1 LNQGVPC
8 FFAQRGTLIIGLR
21 AQLHE
26 NESKWSGPMGWWE
39 PLRRMEKR
47 SVSWEADR
55 ALAGQQG
62 AVTG

>member
-1 LNQGVPC
+1 
-8 FFAQRGTLIIGLR
+8 
-21 AQLHE
+21 
-26 NESKWSGPMGWWE
+26 MGWWE